1 MGRNSGKLRHE
12 DDNIIIII
20 VTIIID
26 FYPGIATW
34 FQIDLEMGYL
44 KWYFEVP
51 CDALTTMLARELLF
65 FYQ

>member
-26 FYPGIATW
+26 FYPGITTW

-44 KWYFEVP
+44 K
-51 CDALTTMLARELLF
+51 
-65 FYQ
+65 